1 MVYADRIEAGRVLAR
16 ELGRF
21 TDQDVVVLGLPR
33 GGVPVAAEVAG
44 ALSAPLDVG
53 VVRKLG
59 VPHQPEVAMGAI
71 GEEGARVL
79 NDDVLRAAG
88 VSEPELA
95 DVEAAERAEL
105 ERRSRAY
112 RAGRPPVSVAGRT
125 VVVVDDGIATGATA
139 RAACRAARSRGARR
153 VVLAVPVAPPGWR
166 RAMGGDADELV
177 CPSEP
182 EGFRAVGQYFTDFAQ
197 TTDEEVTA
205 ALGRGDRRSVTLETA
220 DGARLGGE
228 LVLPRGARGV
238 VVFAHGTGSGR
249 LSPRNGFVA
258 EVLNDAG
265 LGTFLLDL
273 LTDAEELDRARVFD
287 VRLLAHRI
295 TAATAWL
302 TGELEQPLPVGL
314 FGAST
319 GAAGALWAAS
329 EPDARYAA
337 VVSRGG
343 RPDLAGER
351 LAAVRAPV
359 LLLVGGADPDV
370 LRLNEDALRALPD
383 PSRLSVVPGATHL
396 FEEPGTLSAVAEQAR
411 DWFTAHLANG

>member
-1 MVYADRIEAGRVLAR
+1 MVYADRTEAGRVLAR
-16 ELGRF
+16 ELRRF
-21 TDQDVVVLGLPR
+21 LDQDVVVLGLPR

-71 GEEGARVL
+71 GEDGARVL
-79 NDDVLRAAG
+79 NGDVLRAAG

-95 DVEAAERAEL
+95 EVEAAERAEL

-112 RAGRPPVSVAGRT
+112 RAGRAPVSVAGRT

-205 ALGRGDRRSVTLETA
+205 ALGRGDRRRVTLETA

-238 VVFAHGTGSGR
+238 VLLVG
-249 LSPRNGFVA
+249 PRNGFVA

-273 LTDAEELDRARVFD
+273 LTDAEDLDRARVCD
-287 VRLLAHRI
+287 VALPARRI

-302 TGELEQPLPVGL
+302 TGELERPLPVGL
-314 FGAST
+314 FGAGT

-329 EPDARYAA
+329 EPGARYAA

-370 LRLNEDALRALPD
+370 LRLNEDALRTLPD
-383 PSRLSVVPGATHL
+383 PSRLSVVPGAGHL
-396 FEEPGTLSAVAEQAR
+396 FEEPGTLSAVAEQAG